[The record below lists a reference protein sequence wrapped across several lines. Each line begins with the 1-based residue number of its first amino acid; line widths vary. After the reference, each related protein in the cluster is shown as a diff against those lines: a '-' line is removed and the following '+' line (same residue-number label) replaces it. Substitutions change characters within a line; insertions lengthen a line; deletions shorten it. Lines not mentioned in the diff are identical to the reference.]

1 MIASVYLQITY
12 LQGEGVNGW
21 VRGCMRKNDVGEG
34 VSGLR
39 RRCERIDER
48 MCSLK
53 CDRLG

>member
-1 MIASVYLQITY
+1 
-12 LQGEGVNGW
+12 
-21 VRGCMRKNDVGEG
+21 MRKNDVGEG